1 MGVSAAC
8 VSVGVEFEVDIG
20 VCFGVVGSTGVRVRD
35 IKVGVTNGVNVWISE
50 GVAISNYV
58 AAIKIASSSITA
70 SWDVDRQ
77 SVLLESIMI
86 SKLNHSLWCD
96 IDIFDIELLSRR
108 KPYDAGSLQATRF
121 ADEL

>member
-20 VCFGVVGSTGVRVRD
+20 VCFGVGSTGVRVRD

-50 GVAISNYV
+50 GVAISKYV
-58 AAIKIASSSITA
+58 AAIIIASSSITA

-96 IDIFDIELLSRR
+96 IDIFDIDLLSRR
-108 KPYDAGSLQATRF
+108 KPYDAGSLQAT
-121 ADEL
+121 